1 MLNIEEIEKL
11 LPHRYPFLM
20 LDRVIEIKEGE
31 FIRAYKNISMDAEY
45 FKGHF
50 PEEPIF
56 PGAYIAEAMA
66 QAACILIQK
75 SIKDLNA
82 KHFYVTN
89 AKLRFFKL
97 VIPGD
102 RMDVYVK
109 SVKMAKVGGIFK
121 VEASVDKGTV
131 AKGDMTFACK

>member
-1 MLNIEEIEKL
+1 MYYLITLEVLFRQRRGDYTPPAIFSGL
-11 LPHRYPFLM
+11 
-20 LDRVIEIKEGE
+20 
-31 FIRAYKNISMDAEY
+31 
-45 FKGHF
+45 FKG
-50 PEEPIF
+50 PLR
-56 PGAYIAEAMA
+56 
-66 QAACILIQK
+66 ILIQK

-121 VEASVDKGTV
+121 VEASVDKDIV